1 MAENMSLKRKRSLKA
16 QESGKGTEIYSADRS
31 TRWRNLGVVF
41 LTLRHS
47 KKVSLCHAPDSV
59 EDSYRSEDESGASDD
74 EYVSEFNNKNINHI
88 VCIRTRV
95 IVSLLK
101 T

>member
-1 MAENMSLKRKRSLKA
+1 MAENISQEKEIAQSPRERQRHGDLQRRSIHLLEKP
-16 QESGKGTEIYSADRS
+16 ESC
-31 TRWRNLGVVF
+31 
-41 LTLRHS
+41 
-47 KKVSLCHAPDSV
+47 VSDIEALEESILMPAPDSV
-59 EDSYRSEDESGASDD
+59 EDSYRSEDESGVSDD

-88 VCIRTRV
+88 ACIRTRV